1 MNIQLKTPVEMTD
14 KANKINHN
22 LHKEESQKATWLYL
36 ISERFK
42 AFFLQIKL

>member
-1 MNIQLKTPVEMTD
+1 MNIQLKTPAEMAEKT
-14 KANKINHN
+14 NKINHD
-22 LHKEESQKATWLYL
+22 LHHEESPKVTWLYL